1 MFEED
6 VRTDVQCHLP
16 VGKVWRGTE
25 AVLLYPV
32 CLSEA
37 GRAGHLARGP
47 GTTSSLDPF
56 QEKESGEKIG
66 SEQQEWS
73 GRCEDFGQQS
83 DFW

>member
-47 GTTSSLDPF
+47 GTTSSLDLF
-56 QEKESGEKIG
+56 EEEGSEEKID
-66 SEQQEWS
+66 SERQEWS
-73 GRCEDFGQQS
+73 GRCEDFGQ
-83 DFW
+83 

>member
-16 VGKVWRGTE
+16 VGKCGEAPKRFFFIPFAWVRQGGRGTW
-25 AVLLYPV
+25 P
-32 CLSEA
+32 
-37 GRAGHLARGP
+37 RGP

-56 QEKESGEKIG
+56 EGKESGEKIG

-73 GRCEDFGQQS
+73 GRCEDFGQ
-83 DFW
+83 